1 MQIATLLA
9 KHPDDA
15 AYGNLPDV
23 AIDSPGTLPY
33 IDCRRG
39 VTMRRTMRVPVRSKR
54 LEIRATPEQKRL
66 IERAARLRGTSVTD
80 FVVNKLQEAALE
92 IVEETESIRLR
103 EEDRKA
109 FFKALIRPPAPTKYA
124 KAAIARYKKQ
134 ARA

>member
-1 MQIATLLA
+1 MCTALCRTWSLIYPAICRTLVPSGEA
-9 KHPDDA
+9 
-15 AYGNLPDV
+15 V
-23 AIDSPGTLPY
+23 MSRTL
-33 IDCRRG
+33 
-39 VTMRRTMRVPVRSKR
+39 RVPVRSQR